1 MYVKFI
7 VGKKRGDN
15 AEVVTTIAECARVIR
30 LDNSVTLEGVP
41 DGEGVMDYDF
51 KGAHRVRVFVMS
63 DTGATVDH
71 FILSPS
77 G

>member
-7 VGKKRGDN
+7 VGKKKGD
-15 AEVVTTIAECARVIR
+15 AGEIITTIAECARVIR

-41 DGEGVMDYDF
+41 DGEGVLDYDF
-51 KGAHRVRVFVMS
+51 KDAHRVRVFVMS
-63 DTGATVDH
+63 ETGQTIDH
-71 FILSPS
+71 FTLSPS